1 MRLGSKTDDEFLIK
15 LNEKNSQIQ
24 SIFHEKIK
32 EIAKKHL
39 VDVMMQDGTVKK
51 QETFE
56 VEKINQIYNRFAN
69 GLQAWTLEGISSTN
83 DEGIRRNFIKL
94 NTNADDC
101 KISLHLSIQYHVVL
115 FYQPNYEV
123 MKKQKELS
131 DFMDMTKKQEGEL
144 TEKSDHVILEKLKAE
159 GYKDLDT
166 QNLFEIFYNDD
177 KIREKIMSEIELQ
190 TDGDLQ
196 KISQR
201 KEGLLKA
208 LDDLLLETYQMEP
221 VLIDEARLVTGEEG
235 CVCNIDIEM
244 IENGQ
249 KGGLFDSNQVSSST
263 KEKISILID
272 QVLEAILNHPK
283 S

>member
-15 LNEKNSQIQ
+15 LNKKNSQIQ

-39 VDVMMQDGTVKK
+39 VDVMMQDGVVKK
-51 QETFE
+51 QETFD
-56 VEKINQIYNRFAN
+56 VEKIHQVYNGFAN
-69 GLQAWTLEGISSTN
+69 RLQDWTLDGISSTN

-94 NTNADDC
+94 NTNADNC
-101 KISLHLSIQYHVVL
+101 KISLHFSIQYHVIL

-144 TEKSDHVILEKLKAE
+144 TEKSDHVILEKLRAE

-177 KIREKIMSEIELQ
+177 KIREKIMNEIDLQ

-201 KEGLLKA
+201 KENLLKE

-221 VLIDEARLVTGEEG
+221 ILIDEARLVTGEEG

-244 IENGQ
+244 IENDQ
-249 KGGLFDSNQVSSST
+249 KSGLIDSNQVSSTT

-272 QVLEAILNHPK
+272 QVLEAIT
-283 S
+283 

>member
-15 LNEKNSQIQ
+15 LNKKNSQIQ

-32 EIAKKHL
+32 EIAKKHP
-39 VDVMMQDGTVKK
+39 VDVMMQDGIVKK
-51 QETFE
+51 QETFD
-56 VEKINQIYNRFAN
+56 VEKIHQVYNEFAN
-69 GLQAWTLEGISSTN
+69 RLQDWTLDGISSTN

-94 NTNADDC
+94 NTNADNC
-101 KISLHLSIQYHVVL
+101 KISLHLSIQYHVIL

-144 TEKSDHVILEKLKAE
+144 TEKSDHVILEKLRAE

-166 QNLFEIFYNDD
+166 QNLFEIFYDDD
-177 KIREKIMSEIELQ
+177 KIREKIMNEIELQ

-201 KEGLLKA
+201 KENLLKE

-221 VLIDEARLVTGEEG
+221 ILIDEARLVTGEEG

-244 IENGQ
+244 IENDQ
-249 KGGLFDSNQVSSST
+249 KSGLIDSNQVSSTT

-272 QVLEAILNHPK
+272 QVLEAIT
-283 S
+283 

>member
-1 MRLGSKTDDEFLIK
+1 MRLGNKTDDEFLIK
-15 LNEKNSQIQ
+15 LNEKNSMIQ
-24 SIFHEKIK
+24 NIFHEKIK
-32 EIAKKHL
+32 KIAEKYP

-51 QETFE
+51 QDTFD
-56 VEKINQIYNRFAN
+56 VEKIHLIYDEFAKK
-69 GLQAWTLEGISSTN
+69 LQNWTLEGISSTN

-101 KISLHLSIQYHVVL
+101 IISLHLSIQYHVIL
-115 FYQPNYEV
+115 FYQPNYKV

-131 DFMDMTKKQEGEL
+131 DFMDTTKKQEGKL
-144 TEKSDHVILEKLKAE
+144 TEKSDHLILEKLKAE

-196 KISQR
+196 KINQR
-201 KEGLLKA
+201 KENLLKE

-235 CVCNIDIEM
+235 CVCNIDIER
-244 IENGQ
+244 IENDQ
-249 KGGLFDSNQVSSST
+249 KTGLFNSKQVSSNT
-263 KEKISILID
+263 KERLSILID
-272 QVLEAILNHPK
+272 QVLEAIT
-283 S
+283 

>member
-15 LNEKNSQIQ
+15 LNKKNSQIQ

-32 EIAKKHL
+32 EIAKKQL
-39 VDVMMQDGTVKK
+39 VDVMMQDGVVKK
-51 QETFE
+51 QETFD
-56 VEKINQIYNRFAN
+56 VEKIHQVYNGFVNR
-69 GLQAWTLEGISSTN
+69 LQDWTLDGISSTN

-94 NTNADDC
+94 NTNADNC
-101 KISLHLSIQYHVVL
+101 KISLHFSIQYHVIL

-131 DFMDMTKKQEGEL
+131 DFMDMTKKQEGEI

-177 KIREKIMSEIELQ
+177 KIREKIMNEIDLQ

-201 KEGLLKA
+201 KENLLKE

-221 VLIDEARLVTGEEG
+221 ILIDEARLVTGEEG

-244 IENGQ
+244 IENEHQ
-249 KGGLFDSNQVSSST
+249 SGLIDSNQVSSTT
-263 KEKISILID
+263 KEKISTLID
-272 QVLEAILNHPK
+272 QVLEAIN
-283 S
+283 

>member
-15 LNEKNSQIQ
+15 LNKKNSQIQ

-39 VDVMMQDGTVKK
+39 VDVMMQDGIVKK
-51 QETFE
+51 QETFD
-56 VEKINQIYNRFAN
+56 VEKIHQVYNGFAN
-69 GLQAWTLEGISSTN
+69 RLQDWTLDGISSTN

-94 NTNADDC
+94 NTNADNC
-101 KISLHLSIQYHVVL
+101 KISLHFSIQYHVIL

-131 DFMDMTKKQEGEL
+131 DFMDETKKHEGEL
-144 TEKSDHVILEKLKAE
+144 TKKSDHLILEKLRAE
-159 GYKDLDT
+159 GYKDLDP
-166 QNLFEIFYNDD
+166 QNLFEIFYSDD
-177 KIREKIMSEIELQ
+177 KIREKIMSEIEIQ

-201 KEGLLKA
+201 KESLLKE

-221 VLIDEARLVTGEEG
+221 ILIDEARLVTGEEG

-244 IENGQ
+244 IENDQ
-249 KGGLFDSNQVSSST
+249 KTGLFDSEQVSSST
-263 KEKISILID
+263 KEKISTLID
-272 QVLEAILNHPK
+272 EVLEAIT
-283 S
+283 

>member
-15 LNEKNSQIQ
+15 LNKKNSQIQ

-39 VDVMMQDGTVKK
+39 VDVMMQDGIVKK
-51 QETFE
+51 QETFD
-56 VEKINQIYNRFAN
+56 VEKIHQVYDGFAN
-69 GLQAWTLEGISSTN
+69 RLQDWTLDGISSTN

-94 NTNADDC
+94 NTNADNC
-101 KISLHLSIQYHVVL
+101 RISLHFSIQYHVIL

-144 TEKSDHVILEKLKAE
+144 TEKSDHVILEKLRAE

-177 KIREKIMSEIELQ
+177 KIREKIMNEIDLQ

-201 KEGLLKA
+201 KENLLKE

-221 VLIDEARLVTGEEG
+221 ILIDEARLVTGEEG

-249 KGGLFDSNQVSSST
+249 KCGLFNSNQVSSST

-272 QVLEAILNHPK
+272 QVLEAIT
-283 S
+283 

>member
-1 MRLGSKTDDEFLIK
+1 MRLGNKTDDEFLIG
-15 LNEKNSQIQ
+15 LNKKNNQIQ
-24 SIFHEKIK
+24 NIFHEKVK
-32 EIAKKHL
+32 DIAKKYSI
-39 VDVMMQDGTVKK
+39 DVMMQNGTVKK
-51 QETFE
+51 QETFD
-56 VEKINQIYNRFAN
+56 VEEIHKIYTRFADK
-69 GLQAWTLEGISSTN
+69 LQGWMSDGISSTN

-94 NTNADDC
+94 NTNIDDC
-101 KISLHLSIQYHVVL
+101 KILLHLSIQYHVIL

-131 DFMDMTKKQEGEL
+131 EFMDMTKKHESEL

-166 QNLFEIFYNDD
+166 QSLFEIFYNDD
-177 KIREKIMSEIELQ
+177 KIREKIMNEIELQ

-196 KISQR
+196 KITQR
-201 KEGLLKA
+201 KESLCKA

-244 IENGQ
+244 IENEQ
-249 KGGLFDSNQVSSST
+249 KSSLFDSKKISNST
-263 KEKISILID
+263 KEKITSLVN
-272 QVLEAILNHPK
+272 QVLEAI

>member
-1 MRLGSKTDDEFLIK
+1 MRLGNKTDDEFLIG
-15 LNEKNSQIQ
+15 LNKKNNQIQ
-24 SIFHEKIK
+24 NIFHEKVK
-32 EIAKKHL
+32 DIAKKYSI
-39 VDVMMQDGTVKK
+39 DVMMQNGTVKK

-94 NTNADDC
+94 NTNIDDC
-101 KISLHLSIQYHVVL
+101 KISLHLSIQYHVIL

-131 DFMDMTKKQEGEL
+131 EFMDMTKKHESEL

-159 GYKDLDT
+159 GYMDLDT
-166 QNLFEIFYNDD
+166 QSLFEIFYNDD
-177 KIREKIMSEIELQ
+177 KIREKIMNEIELQ

-201 KEGLLKA
+201 KESLLKA

-221 VLIDEARLVTGEEG
+221 ILIDEARLVTGEEG

-244 IENGQ
+244 IENEQ
-249 KGGLFDSNQVSSST
+249 KSSLFDSKKISNST
-263 KEKISILID
+263 KEKITSLVN
-272 QVLEAILNHPK
+272 QVLEAI

>member
-15 LNEKNSQIQ
+15 LNKKNSQIQ

-39 VDVMMQDGTVKK
+39 VDVMMQDGVVKK
-51 QETFE
+51 QETFD
-56 VEKINQIYNRFAN
+56 VEKIHQVYNGFAN
-69 GLQAWTLEGISSTN
+69 RLQDWTLDGISSTN
-83 DEGIRRNFIKL
+83 NEGIRRNFIKL
-94 NTNADDC
+94 NTNADNC
-101 KISLHLSIQYHVVL
+101 KISLHFSIQYHVIL

-144 TEKSDHVILEKLKAE
+144 TEKSDHVILEKLRAE

-177 KIREKIMSEIELQ
+177 KIREKIMNEIELQ

-201 KEGLLKA
+201 KENLLKE

-221 VLIDEARLVTGEEG
+221 ILIDEARLVTGEEG

-244 IENGQ
+244 IENEHQ
-249 KGGLFDSNQVSSST
+249 SGLIDSNQVSSST

-272 QVLEAILNHPK
+272 QVLEAIT
-283 S
+283 

>member
-1 MRLGSKTDDEFLIK
+1 MRLGNKTDDEFLIE
-15 LNEKNSQIQ
+15 LYEKNKQVQ
-24 SIFHEKIK
+24 NVFHGKVK
-32 EIAKKHL
+32 DIAKKYSI
-39 VDVMMQDGTVKK
+39 DVMMQNGTVKK
-51 QETFE
+51 QETFD
-56 VEKINQIYNRFAN
+56 VEKIHKIYTDFADK
-69 GLQAWTLEGISSTN
+69 LQDWTLDGISSSF

-94 NTNADDC
+94 YTNADNC
-101 KISLHLSIQYHVVL
+101 KISLHFSIQYHVIL

-144 TEKSDHVILEKLKAE
+144 TEKSDHVILEKLRAE

-177 KIREKIMSEIELQ
+177 KIREKIMNEIELQ

-201 KEGLLKA
+201 KENLLKE

-221 VLIDEARLVTGEEG
+221 ILIDEARLVTGEEG

-249 KGGLFDSNQVSSST
+249 KGGLFDSNQISSST

-272 QVLEAILNHPK
+272 LVLEAIT
-283 S
+283 

>member
-83 DEGIRRNFIKL
+83 DESIRRNFIKL

-166 QNLFEIFYNDD
+166 QNLFEIFYSDD

-196 KISQR
+196 KINQR

-235 CVCNIDIEM
+235 CVCNIDIER

-249 KGGLFDSNQVSSST
+249 KSGVFDSNQVSSST
-263 KEKISILID
+263 KEKISALID
-272 QVLEAILNHPK
+272 QVLEAIT
-283 S
+283 

>member
-1 MRLGSKTDDEFLIK
+1 MRLGNKTDDEFLIG
-15 LNEKNSQIQ
+15 LNKKNNQIQ
-24 SIFHEKIK
+24 NIFHEKVK
-32 EIAKKHL
+32 YIAKKYS
-39 VDVMMQDGTVKK
+39 VDVMMQNGTVKK
-51 QETFE
+51 QETFD
-56 VEKINQIYNRFAN
+56 VEEIHKIYSMFADK
-69 GLQAWTLEGISSTN
+69 LQGWMSDGISSTN
-83 DEGIRRNFIKL
+83 DEGIRRNFIKF
-94 NTNADDC
+94 NTNIDDC
-101 KISLHLSIQYHVVL
+101 KILLHLSIQYHVIL

-131 DFMDMTKKQEGEL
+131 EFMDMTKKHESEL

-166 QNLFEIFYNDD
+166 QSLFEIFYNDD
-177 KIREKIMSEIELQ
+177 KIREKIMNEIELQ

-196 KISQR
+196 KITQR
-201 KEGLLKA
+201 KESLCKA

-244 IENGQ
+244 IENEE
-249 KGGLFDSNQVSSST
+249 KSSLFDSKKISNST
-263 KEKISILID
+263 KEKITSLVN
-272 QVLEAILNHPK
+272 QVLEAI

>member
-15 LNEKNSQIQ
+15 LNKKNSQIQ

-39 VDVMMQDGTVKK
+39 VDVMMQDGIVKK
-51 QETFE
+51 QETFD
-56 VEKINQIYNRFAN
+56 VEKIHQVYNGFAN
-69 GLQAWTLEGISSTN
+69 RLQDWTLDGISSTN
-83 DEGIRRNFIKL
+83 NEGIRRNFIKL
-94 NTNADDC
+94 NTNADNC
-101 KISLHLSIQYHVVL
+101 KISLHFSIQYHVIL

-131 DFMDMTKKQEGEL
+131 DFMDMTKKQEGKL
-144 TEKSDHVILEKLKAE
+144 TEKSDHVILEKLRAE

-177 KIREKIMSEIELQ
+177 KIREKIMNEIDLQ

-201 KEGLLKA
+201 KENLLKE
-208 LDDLLLETYQMEP
+208 LDDLLLEIYQMEP
-221 VLIDEARLVTGEEG
+221 ILIDEARLVTGEEG

-272 QVLEAILNHPK
+272 QVLEAIT
-283 S
+283 

>member
-24 SIFHEKIK
+24 NIFHGKIK
-32 EIAKKHL
+32 EVAKKHL

-51 QETFE
+51 QETFG

-83 DEGIRRNFIKL
+83 DEGIRRDFIKL
-94 NTNADDC
+94 NTNVDDC
-101 KISLHLSIQYHVVL
+101 SISLHLSIQYHVVL

-131 DFMDMTKKQEGEL
+131 DFMDKTKKQEYEL
-144 TEKSDHVILEKLKAE
+144 TEKTDQVILEKLRAG
-159 GYKDLDT
+159 GYKKFDA
-166 QNLFEIFYNDD
+166 QNLFEVLYKDD
-177 KIREKIMSEIELQ
+177 KIREKIMNETELQ

-196 KISQR
+196 KISQH
-201 KEGLLKA
+201 KENLLKA

-221 VLIDEARLVTGEEG
+221 ILIDEARLVTGEEG
-235 CVCNIDIEM
+235 CVCNIDIER
-244 IENGQ
+244 IENDQ
-249 KGGLFDSNQVSSST
+249 KSGLIDSKKISAST
-263 KEKISILID
+263 KEKISALVD
-272 QVLEAILNHPK
+272 QVLTTIT
-283 S
+283 

>member
-15 LNEKNSQIQ
+15 LNKKNSQIQ

-39 VDVMMQDGTVKK
+39 VDVMMQDGIVKK
-51 QETFE
+51 QETFD
-56 VEKINQIYNRFAN
+56 VEKIHQVYNGFAN
-69 GLQAWTLEGISSTN
+69 RLQDWTLDGISSTN

-94 NTNADDC
+94 NTNADNC
-101 KISLHLSIQYHVVL
+101 KISLHFSIQYHVIL

-144 TEKSDHVILEKLKAE
+144 TEKSDHVILEKLRAE

-177 KIREKIMSEIELQ
+177 KIREKIMNEIDLQ

-201 KEGLLKA
+201 KENLLKE

-221 VLIDEARLVTGEEG
+221 ILIDEARLVTGEEG

-244 IENGQ
+244 IENDQ
-249 KGGLFDSNQVSSST
+249 KSGLFDSNQVSSST

-272 QVLEAILNHPK
+272 QVLEAIT
-283 S
+283 

>member
-1 MRLGSKTDDEFLIK
+1 MRLGNKTDDEFLIG
-15 LNEKNSQIQ
+15 LNEKNNQIQ
-24 SIFHEKIK
+24 NVFHGKVK
-32 EIAKKHL
+32 DIAKKYSI
-39 VDVMMQDGTVKK
+39 DVMMQNGTVKK
-51 QETFE
+51 QETFD
-56 VEKINQIYNRFAN
+56 VEEIHKIYTMFADK
-69 GLQAWTLEGISSTN
+69 LQGWMSDGISSTN

-94 NTNADDC
+94 NTNIDDC
-101 KISLHLSIQYHVVL
+101 KILLHLSIQYHVIL

-131 DFMDMTKKQEGEL
+131 EFMDMTKKHESEL

-166 QNLFEIFYNDD
+166 QSLFEIFYNDD
-177 KIREKIMSEIELQ
+177 KIREKIMNEIELQ

-201 KEGLLKA
+201 KEDLLKA

-244 IENGQ
+244 FENDQ
-249 KGGLFDSNQVSSST
+249 KSSLFDSNKVSNST
-263 KEKISILID
+263 KEKISALID
-272 QVLEAILNHPK
+272 QVLEAII
-283 S
+283 

>member
-1 MRLGSKTDDEFLIK
+1 MRLGTKTDDEFLIS
-15 LNEKNSQIQ
+15 LNETNKQIQ
-24 SIFHEKIK
+24 NNFHEKIK
-32 EIAKKHL
+32 KISKKYP
-39 VDVMMQDGTVKK
+39 VDVMLQDGTVKK
-51 QETFE
+51 QETFD
-56 VEKINQIYNRFAN
+56 VEKIHQVYDGFAKRLL
-69 GLQAWTLEGISSTN
+69 GWVLDGISSTD

-94 NTNADDC
+94 NTNAENC

-123 MKKQKELS
+123 LKKQKELS
-131 DFMDMTKKQEGEL
+131 VFMHMTKKQEDEL
-144 TEKSDHVILEKLKAE
+144 TQKSDHVMLEKLRAE

-166 QNLFEIFYNDD
+166 QNLFEIFYDDD
-177 KIREKIMSEIELQ
+177 KIREKIMNEIELQ

-201 KEGLLKA
+201 KENLLKE

-221 VLIDEARLVTGEEG
+221 ILIDEARLVTGEEG

-263 KEKISILID
+263 KEKISILVD
-272 QVLEAILNHPK
+272 QVLESIT
-283 S
+283 

>member
-15 LNEKNSQIQ
+15 LNKKNSQIQ

-39 VDVMMQDGTVKK
+39 VDVMMQDGIVKK
-51 QETFE
+51 QETFD
-56 VEKINQIYNRFAN
+56 VEKIHQVYNEFAN
-69 GLQAWTLEGISSTN
+69 RLQDWTLDGISSTN

-101 KISLHLSIQYHVVL
+101 RISLHLSIQYHVIL

-131 DFMDMTKKQEGEL
+131 DFMDETKKHEGEL
-144 TEKSDHVILEKLKAE
+144 TKKSDHLILEKLRAE
-159 GYKDLDT
+159 GYKDLDP
-166 QNLFEIFYNDD
+166 QNLFEIFYSDD
-177 KIREKIMSEIELQ
+177 KIREKIMSEIEIQ

-201 KEGLLKA
+201 KESLLKE

-221 VLIDEARLVTGEEG
+221 ILIDEARLVTGEEG
-235 CVCNIDIEM
+235 CVCNIDIER
-244 IENGQ
+244 IENDQ
-249 KGGLFDSNQVSSST
+249 KTGLFDSEQVSSST
-263 KEKISILID
+263 KEKISTLID
-272 QVLEAILNHPK
+272 EVLEAIT
-283 S
+283 

>member
-15 LNEKNSQIQ
+15 LNKKNSQIQ

-39 VDVMMQDGTVKK
+39 VDVMMQDGIVKK
-51 QETFE
+51 QETFD
-56 VEKINQIYNRFAN
+56 VEKIHQVYNGFAN
-69 GLQAWTLEGISSTN
+69 RLQDWTLDGISSTN

-94 NTNADDC
+94 NTNADNC
-101 KISLHLSIQYHVVL
+101 KISLHFSIQYHVIL

-131 DFMDMTKKQEGEL
+131 DFMDMTKKQEGKL
-144 TEKSDHVILEKLKAE
+144 TEKSDHVILEKLRAE

-196 KISQR
+196 KISQH
-201 KEGLLKA
+201 KENLLKE

-221 VLIDEARLVTGEEG
+221 ILIDEARLVTGEEG

-272 QVLEAILNHPK
+272 QVLEAIT
-283 S
+283 

>member
-15 LNEKNSQIQ
+15 LNKKNSQIQ

-39 VDVMMQDGTVKK
+39 VDVMMQDGVVKK
-51 QETFE
+51 QETFD
-56 VEKINQIYNRFAN
+56 VEKIHQVYNGFAN
-69 GLQAWTLEGISSTN
+69 RLQDWTLDGISSTN
-83 DEGIRRNFIKL
+83 NEGIRRNFIKL
-94 NTNADDC
+94 NTNADNC
-101 KISLHLSIQYHVVL
+101 KISLHYSIQYHVIL

-131 DFMDMTKKQEGEL
+131 DFMDMTKKQEGKL
-144 TEKSDHVILEKLKAE
+144 TEKSDHVILEKLRAE

-177 KIREKIMSEIELQ
+177 KIREKIMNEIELQ

-196 KISQR
+196 KISQH
-201 KEGLLKA
+201 KENLLKE

-221 VLIDEARLVTGEEG
+221 ILIDEARLVTGEEG

-249 KGGLFDSNQVSSST
+249 KDGLFDSNQVSSST

-272 QVLEAILNHPK
+272 QVLEAIT
-283 S
+283 